1 MPQRFA
7 RGVALAALA
16 VIIVVLALVLV
27 WHVVSADH
35 AGAAVTACLAIKGIA
50 AALLPPSRRPVPVAT
65 VALSVSSL
73 AFDRAPPDSDRPP
86 ELGET
91 LRC

>member
-16 VIIVVLALVLV
+16 VIIVVLALALV

-35 AGAAVTACLAIKGIA
+35 PGAAVAACLAIMGIA
-50 AALLPPSRRPVPVAT
+50 AALLPPVRRPLPV
-65 VALSVSSL
+65 VAASLSAASL
-73 AFDRAPPDSDRPP
+73 AFDRTLPESDRPP